1 MGSNAYLTQEGLR
14 LDIKNMPPCTIFGQ
28 PWYKL
33 ARRFIENT
41 DPENPNMITITG
53 VPSQQELDS
62 PLPQSAIVRLL
73 AVCCVNEA
81 IQSRVVEGL
90 VFGKYGFTKNHDE
103 LKRIAIELN
112 WPMAQQ
118 FVAEGLASGK
128 YRFATDHKELK
139 TLAYKDR
146 ATKESPFVKKY
157 IETLSTPEEILAFAL
172 GF

>member
-1 MGSNAYLTQEGLR
+1 MPAILAAHVCGYSNADTAKVLEETHSENRYNALFFIPFSFQGGMGSNAYVTQNGLR

-33 ARRFIENT
+33 AGRFMENT

-81 IQSRVVEGL
+81 IQSRAVEGRTS
-90 VFGKYGFTKNHDE
+90 F
-103 LKRIAIELN
+103 
-112 WPMAQQ
+112 W
-118 FVAEGLASGK
+118 
-128 YRFATDHKELK
+128 
-139 TLAYKDR
+139 
-146 ATKESPFVKKY
+146 
-157 IETLSTPEEILAFAL
+157 
-172 GF
+172 